1 MTKEKK
7 ADKSSLRLWHVLV
20 ALLLIALSVY
30 LIFQFIEQQAILE
43 RQQARLRELTE
54 QQKLLEKELNDVNRE
69 LLDAGS
75 PAYIERY
82 LRKWGMIKDGEIII
96 KITEAPQTNAP

>member
-1 MTKEKK
+1 MIFINFN
-7 ADKSSLRLWHVLV
+7 
-20 ALLLIALSVY
+20 LLID

-43 RQQARLRELTE
+43 RQQERLKELKE

-96 KITEAPQTNAP
+96 KITEVPQTAAP